1 MQLSPYSKE
10 FWIGSPITN
19 IQALKGHP
27 VYVPQISSDLLLST
41 MIAADKYG
49 KNVADFLATQ
59 CNATD
64 IEGNYDFKNAKY
76 NFNPQVLNQG
86 GCSSGEPGSYPHGA
100 VITPSKVILERE

>member
-1 MQLSPYSKE
+1 
-10 FWIGSPITN
+10 
-19 IQALKGHP
+19 
-27 VYVPQISSDLLLST
+27 

-86 GCSSGEPGSYPHGA
+86 GCDSGEPGSYPHGA